1 MTDYMAENEN
11 SVATVSNHEAA
22 AQAPTP
28 RVAVAQ
34 KKPGHRPVRVIVIA
48 VIAVIAVVGVAYLV
62 YEALTT
68 VSTDDA
74 YVNGHVTYVAPRVA
88 GQVTRVLVDDNNRVH
103 KGDLLVQ
110 LDPEPYQV
118 QVNIAQASLDVANA
132 DLVSARRMRGQ
143 SWASREACVLRSI
156 TRSKTW
162 TIRWRCCIRES
173 RRWIPRRQRL

>member
-1 MTDYMAENEN
+1 MTEHMAENEN

-22 AQAPTP
+22 AQAPPP
-28 RVAVAQ
+28 RVAVAHN
-34 KKPGHRPVRVIVIA
+34 KPGRRPVRVIVIA
-48 VIAVIAVVGVAYLV
+48 VIAVVALVGVAYLV

-74 YVNGHVTYVAPRVA
+74 YVNGHVTYVAPRVP

-118 QVNIAQASLDVANA
+118 QVNIAQAALDVANA
-132 DLVSARRMRGQ
+132 DLVSAQANARRL
-143 SWASREACVLRSI
+143 WASRAACVLLWI
-156 TRSKTW
+156 TRLRTW
-162 TIRWRCCIRES
+162 TMRWRCCIRGS
-173 RRWIPRRQRL
+173 RRWIRRKRRR